1 MANLLDT
8 TLHTAGLLVAGC
20 PLLGQQPLAKS
31 LEGQGQQVSDQTAVR
46 RLNVQLLGKQ
56 FTDCLLSQHWQ
67 SRATGWEVLPR
78 AGH

>member
-1 MANLLDT
+1 MANVLDP
-8 TLHTAGLLVAGC
+8 LHTAGQLDAGYQQKG
-20 PLLGQQPLAKS
+20 LQPLAKS